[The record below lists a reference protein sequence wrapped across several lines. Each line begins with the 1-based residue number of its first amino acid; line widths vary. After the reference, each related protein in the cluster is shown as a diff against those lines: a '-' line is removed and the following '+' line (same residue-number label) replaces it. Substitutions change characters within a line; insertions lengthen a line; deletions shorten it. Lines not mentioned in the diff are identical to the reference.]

1 MNMTFNFSVDND
13 YPIYQ
18 TGEKA
23 ELYTFHTSVYSWEK
37 RTVTIYEGNPILER
51 IRWTDKF

>member
-1 MNMTFNFSVDND
+1 MTFNCSVDND